1 MNTNIASFLI
11 KTDIFSVIQAY
22 QNWLK
27 IRKYIVIDEIK
38 QNDSGIMQ
46 KMPSIEDIES
56 FPIQPL
62 EDYWVKVK
70 G

>member
-27 IRKYIVIDEIK
+27 IRKYIVLDEIK

>member
-11 KTDIFSVIQAY
+11 KTDIFPVIQAY

-27 IRKYIVIDEIK
+27 IRKYIVLDEIK